1 LCTLKALFLVVSG
14 LKKLKVE
21 SVTVNHTFL
30 FSNGLLMVH
39 WQVKNAL
46 WIRVQG
52 KWVGCQDNHVLMYP
66 ADPATT
72 LSICIRGLFG
82 RYRKSFIVHPHAAL
96 AVPASPIFD
105 PLVSRVSALVYST
118 LIVDL
123 HPVHLVGI
131 GEVVPKLPRVEILIP
146 PYQTDHDYDKRLLH
160 HP

>member
-82 RYRKSFIVHPHAAL
+82 RYRKSF
-96 AVPASPIFD
+96 D

-146 PYQTDHDYDKRLLH
+146 PCQTDHDYDKRLLH